1 MRARSTCCCL
11 FNVLKYTH
19 PPPLPSSL
27 SLLPLNSIKNIMNIE
42 YCSVFLIK
50 DSIDGQSKE
59 LISNVTTKDST
70 KREIRVK
77 LGSGIAGTMR
87 GNYYTYIY
95 TIHTPLH
102 TSKHPIYTLYIHPIY
117 TNLGTVGKT
126 GRMILVKV
134 NRLICIA
141 LCADLC
147 YAVLCCVVLCCALN

>member
-1 MRARSTCCCL
+1 MCARTEYLLCL
-11 FNVLKYTH
+11 FNGLKYTH
-19 PPPLPSSL
+19 TTPSSPL
-27 SLLPLNSIKNIMNIE
+27 SPLSLNSIKKIINIE

-77 LGSGIAGTMR
+77 LGSGIAGTVA
-87 GNYYTYIY
+87 
-95 TIHTPLH
+95 L
-102 TSKHPIYTLYIHPIY
+102 
-117 TNLGTVGKT
+117 T

-141 LCADLC
+141 LCAVLC
-147 YAVLCCVVLCCALN
+147 CAVLCCACAVLCFALSTLL